1 MVKTRISLYSDEQLA
16 RSPVSKEER
25 DLKGYIHKW
34 WVFFEKQKL
43 NNEINKLHVYDITM
57 TKADLK
63 QNLVILNKNVDKL
76 ASSSGF
82 KELDG

>member
-1 MVKTRISLYSDEQLA
+1 MYSDEQLA

-25 DLKGYIHKW
+25 DLKGYILKW
-34 WVFFEKQKL
+34 RAFFEKQKL
-43 NNEINKLHVYDITM
+43 NNEINKMHVYDITM

-76 ASSSGF
+76 GSSSGF
-82 KELDG
+82 QELDG